1 MRRLLLLAL
10 GVCLV
15 GSASIWAP
23 IGGRVAAQ
31 TSCNF
36 INSVATVTAAT
47 FQVVTNDGSGT
58 AFYIGND
65 EWLTAAHVVDGG
77 GSIQL
82 QREQQAL
89 TATLIGIDSIA
100 DLALLRAPGTGI
112 TALTFGDYSAL
123 RLGET
128 LGVAGYPVSVTGSPS
143 VASGLLSRFLTYE
156 GISYIQTSAEISP
169 GNSGG
174 PLFTECGA
182 IVGVN
187 VLKIVETG
195 VEGIGYAV
203 TLPTITERL
212 PQLRAG
218 ESNTP
223 PLDLGPLSTS
233 AFCNSRVN
241 SVGEVEAIADS
252 GEACHS
258 LVQAG
263 FYVGAAW
270 GWHLWSNVEDYEQ
283 VFYSIDAG
291 EIVTRGG
298 VGDVLLEL
306 SAGQHHIQIAERYRG
321 QWRGWSAP
329 YSFTVIIDTDTG
341 LTVTAICSAATAE
354 ALDTFSE
361 CSQIEQGGF
370 SVGDWWQVLADG
382 VVNWDKVAYSFD
394 GARGTF
400 ASGVSLQSLQ
410 LGEHSVQIAEY
421 RNGEWTSWSASY
433 TFTITQ

>member
-1 MRRLLLLAL
+1 MRRLLLLAV

-15 GSASIWAP
+15 GSASIWATT
-23 IGGRVAAQ
+23 GGRVAAQ

-65 EWLTAAHVVDGG
+65 EWLTAAHVVDRG

-112 TALTFGDYSAL
+112 TALTFGEYSAL

-187 VLKIVETG
+187 VLKIVEIG
-195 VEGIGYAV
+195 VEGIGFAV

-218 ESNTP
+218 ENNTP
-223 PLDLGPLSTS
+223 PAVLAPLTIS
-233 AFCNSRVN
+233 AFCNSRFN
-241 SVGEVEAIADS
+241 RAGEVETLADS
-252 GEACHS
+252 GEACHA
-258 LVQAG
+258 LGQAG
-263 FYVGAAW
+263 FYVGGAW
-270 GWHLWSNVEDYEQ
+270 AWHLWSNVEDFEQ
-283 VFYSIDAG
+283 AVYSIDAG
-291 EIVTRGG
+291 ELVTSAGLA
-298 VGDVLLEL
+298 DALASL
-306 SAGQHHIQIAERYRG
+306 SAGQHHIQVAERHRG
-321 QWRGWSAP
+321 QWRGWSPP
-329 YSFTVIIDTDTG
+329 YAFTLIIDAP
-341 LTVTAICSAATAE
+341 LVVTAVCSASTRE
-354 ALDTFSE
+354 ALDTVAE
-361 CSQIEQGGF
+361 CSQIEEGGF
-370 SVGDWWQVLADG
+370 SVGDRWVIYANG
-382 VVNWDKVAYSFD
+382 VTNWDSIAYSFN
-394 GARGTF
+394 RQPGTF
-400 ASGVSLQSLQ
+400 RSGASLRSLQP
-410 LGEHSVQIAEY
+410 GEHSVQIAEY
-421 RNGEWTSWSASY
+421 RNGEWTSWSAPY